1 MTDIVERLAARA
13 KETRESWSDI
23 PIEDSAEYPQYRE
36 QDMKDAALLDE
47 AASTI
52 DRLRDEQ
59 QKLLTYIKELAT
71 QHGELLKKQMD
82 KAMYEG
88 QG

>member
-1 MTDIVERLAARA
+1 MTDVVERLAARA
-13 KETRESWSDI
+13 KKTRESWSDI
-23 PIEDSAEYPQYRE
+23 PIEDSAEYPHYRE

-71 QHGELLKKQMD
+71 EHGELLKKQMD

>member
-13 KETRESWSDI
+13 KETREAWSDI
-23 PIEDSAEYPQYRE
+23 PICDSAEYPHYRE

-52 DRLRDEQ
+52 ERFRDEQ
-59 QKLLTYIKELAT
+59 ERLLTYIGELAT
-71 QHGELLKKQMD
+71 EHGKLLKAQME

-88 QG
+88 EG